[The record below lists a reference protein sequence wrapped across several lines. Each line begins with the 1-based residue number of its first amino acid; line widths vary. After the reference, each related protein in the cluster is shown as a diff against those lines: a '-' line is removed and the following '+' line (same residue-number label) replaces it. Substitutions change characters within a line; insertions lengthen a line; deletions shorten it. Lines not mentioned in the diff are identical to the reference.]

1 MRCVVYFNIAPRY
14 VEHVP
19 DIFGPYTLL
28 IRAPVAFVP
37 LPARRPDLPQ
47 KHHENKELQNM
58 RNKSR
63 NMPRPVKPPELGTK
77 AAALEGCVDLIAR
90 MCGKPE
96 TVVRYW
102 LDLYFQTRLAYAV
115 EQEQRRREA
124 QLMERIPQVFDAPKE
139 ETQETKEK
147 VPAPEARADE
157 PPAEARAEEEPVTEE
172 SVTPPPTGQ
181 MIVDIC
187 PAGESAGELA
197 GFEPVTP
204 RKQGAPRGNTNG
216 ADAAKF
222 KREVLARL
230 MKMRGDGLTLERIVR
245 ESDGSLTDDI
255 ILNILQAR
263 KIAIC
268 FYRKL
273 NTALDRIEE
282 GGITRT

>member
-1 MRCVVYFNIAPRY
+1 MEHAP
-14 VEHVP
+14 E
-19 DIFGPYTLL
+19 IFGSYTLL
-28 IRAPVAFVP
+28 IRAPRASFRP
-37 LPARRPDLPQ
+37 LTASARTYPN
-47 KHHENKELQNM
+47 HHENKELQKM
-58 RNKSR
+58 GSKKRI
-63 NMPRPVKPPELGTK
+63 MPRPVKPPELGTK

-124 QLMERIPQVFDAPKE
+124 QLIERIPQVFGAPKE
-139 ETQETKEK
+139 GAQESEK
-147 VPAPEARADE
+147 SAPAPEAQADE
-157 PPAEARAEEEPVTEE
+157 APAEAKAEQEPVTEE
-172 SVTPPPTGQ
+172 SVTPPPPTTGQ

-230 MKMRGDGLTLERIVR
+230 MRMRGDGLTIERIVR
-245 ESDGSLTDDI
+245 ESKGNLTDDI
-255 ILNILQAR
+255 VLNILQAR
-263 KIAIC
+263 KMAVAY
-268 FYRKL
+268 YRHL
-273 NTALDRIEE
+273 NAALDRIEDE
-282 GGITRT
+282 GGITGT